1 MMWLSITNILTT
13 DTMILYLLTL
23 KDTYILTKDTR
34 STKMFSLMVVI
45 LLLSKNLIKIN
56 LYLRKYKTIAK

>member
-1 MMWLSITNILTT
+1 MWLSITNILTT